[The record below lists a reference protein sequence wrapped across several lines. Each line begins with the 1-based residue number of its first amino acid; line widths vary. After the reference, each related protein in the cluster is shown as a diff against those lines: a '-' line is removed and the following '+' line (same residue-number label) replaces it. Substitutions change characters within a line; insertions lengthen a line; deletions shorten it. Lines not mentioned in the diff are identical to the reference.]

1 MNTSRLIKLAALAAG
16 AGALGWMALSRRR
29 TPDFQFKNKVVLIT
43 GGSRGLGLILAR
55 KLGNAGARVAICARN
70 SEQLERAEA
79 ELKARGIDAL
89 AFHCDVTDQAAVAS
103 MISQIDCLWGPIDVL
118 INNAGVIQMGPLDSM
133 TAADFDQAMKTH
145 FWAPLNCMW
154 AVIPS
159 MRHRKSGRIVNI
171 ASIGGKIAIPHL
183 TPYCASKFALVGL
196 SEGAANELAQQG
208 ITLTTICPGLM
219 RTGSH
224 QNALFKGQHRAE
236 FSWFSIAGSLPGSSM
251 SADVAANHII
261 AAIARGDRLAVIGFT
276 AQCLNLIHAV
286 VPQFVGQ
293 LLTAANHFLPANGG
307 IGSDTKR
314 GSESHSLLSP
324 SLVTSLSERATVR
337 NNELD

>member
-1 MNTSRLIKLAALAAG
+1 MTTSRLIKFAALAAG
-16 AGALGWMALSRRR
+16 AGALGWVALKWRK
-29 TPDFQFKNKVVLIT
+29 TQDFQFENKVVLIT

-55 KLGNAGARVAICARN
+55 KLGSAGARIAICARN
-70 SEQLERAEA
+70 TEQLERAEA
-79 ELKARGIDAL
+79 ELKARGIDVL
-89 AFHCDVTDQAAVAS
+89 AFCCDVTDQSAVAS
-103 MISQIDCLWGPIDVL
+103 MITQISGHWGPIHVL

-154 AVIPS
+154 AVIPA
-159 MRHRKSGRIVNI
+159 MRQRKSGRIVNI

-196 SEGAANELAQQG
+196 SEGAAQELAQQG
-208 ITLTTICPGLM
+208 IVLTTICPGLM

-224 QNALFKGQHRAE
+224 QNALFKGQHRRE
-236 FSWFSIAGSLPGSSM
+236 FTWFSIAGSLPGSSM
-251 SADVAANHII
+251 SADAAANQII
-261 AAIARGDRLAVIGFT
+261 STIARGDRLAVIGFT

-286 VPQFVGQ
+286 VPQIVGNI
-293 LLTAANHFLPANGG
+293 LTAANHLLPSNGG
-307 IGSDTKR
+307 IGNDSRR
-314 GSESHSLLSP
+314 GADSHSPLASSVL
-324 SLVTSLSERATVR
+324 TSLSERATVR